1 MPGWE
6 IIDKNEKK
14 ALASLIDEG
23 GVLMAHGLNTRRKS
37 FHVRD
42 FESKAKKFFKSK
54 NALAVSSGTAAIKIA
69 LKALG
74 VKKGDKVITQAF
86 NFIATIEAIL
96 DLDAKPIIVNVDKSL
111 NMCPI
116 DLEKKTNRQIKAI
129 IPVHMLGVPVKMD
142 KILKIAKKFKIPIL
156 EDNCEAVGAKYK
168 KKYLCNFGQAGV
180 ASFDH
185 AKTITCGE
193 GGMIFS
199 NNKKIDKFCR
209 EYHDHGHENNPTL
222 PRGMDSRKIYGFNF
236 RMTELQGV
244 VGKVQL
250 KKINFIL
257 NENEKRYMAIKQN
270 LSKIIE
276 VREIPNF
283 SKPIFDTFIFF
294 IKNKQQKIKI
304 IRYLNKI
311 GIGTKN
317 LPDAIKWHCAS
328 YWDHALP
335 QNEIRHSKKTLKILK
350 QSISIP
356 ILINKKLNLYQ
367 KIGKQISKIYLNEN

>member
-14 ALASLIDEG
+14 ALANLIDEG
-23 GVLMAHGLNTRRKS
+23 GVLMAHGLNARRKS

-209 EYHDHGHENNPTL
+209 EYHDHGHENNPAL
-222 PRGMDSRKIYGFNF
+222 PRGMDSRKICGFNF